1 MKRWLGIL
9 CAVLLMGETNA
20 AEAKRN
26 TFWEEVGYQRGLQQ
40 GSERKEVWRK
50 GWGKERSLLLYIDET
65 ETLQM
70 CFTDGP
76 WLYLTEEPVERIK
89 AAGMARWAEEAETLK

>member
-1 MKRWLGIL
+1 M
-9 CAVLLMGETNA
+9 
-20 AEAKRN
+20 
-26 TFWEEVGYQRGLQQ
+26 
-40 GSERKEVWRK
+40 
-50 GWGKERSLLLYIDET
+50 GKERSLLLYIDET

-89 AAGMARWAEEAETLK
+89 AAGMARWAEEAEVLK

>member
-1 MKRWLGIL
+1 MQQKQNEIPSGKKSVIRGA
-9 CAVLLMGETNA
+9 CSRD
-20 AEAKRN
+20 RN
-26 TFWEEVGYQRGLQQ
+26 
-40 GSERKEVWRK
+40 ERKCGGKV
-50 GWGKERSLLLYIDET
+50 WGKERSLLLYIDET

-89 AAGMARWAEEAETLK
+89 AAGMARWAEEAEVLK

>member
-1 MKRWLGIL
+1 MKRVIVIEPANRDNGGGGKKRDGFWGGIL
-9 CAVLLMGETNA
+9 QSRGIQQNI
-20 AEAKRN
+20 
-26 TFWEEVGYQRGLQQ
+26 EEK
-40 GSERKEVWRK
+40 EMWRKEL
-50 GWGKERSLLLYIDET
+50 GEDRSLLLYIDET

-89 AAGMARWAEEAETLK
+89 AAGMARWAEEAEVLK